1 MKDALGYYQILQV
14 SPTAGF
20 EEIKRSYRDLAKR
33 WHPDYNKDRDTTD
46 IFQELSVAYETLSNE
61 DSRRI
66 YDILSQVYGKENYP
80 DIESMTLFKDGDEG
94 VAVRAVNLHEVR
106 AWFAGYR
113 SGSSF
118 TAAAY
123 PRALRLTAKTAV
135 LNWLAGW
142 WHPKAF
148 LANIKALRDNFKYPL
163 SRQESLR
170 ILLHNM
176 IVYAREG
183 QTVPSRKCG
192 LQALELAPVENRP
205 VIEAFID
212 GLNVKAARPKN
223 WNILALRCSQLIV
236 PVILLAAI
244 MFPAAGSY
252 LNLSEA
258 ELWSLFSQKDEIDYY
273 QQVNFGGGQESVD
286 DVVVGKIMSIPVDKS
301 DSSKLYHLLKE
312 SKIMYGPSADFDVIK
327 ILPAA
332 TTVRLTGYTPDN
344 VWARVMIDN
353 GETGFIYYEDIA
365 QGIGKEI
372 PFGSSIIE

>member
-1 MKDALGYYQILQV
+1 
-14 SPTAGF
+14 
-20 EEIKRSYRDLAKR
+20 
-33 WHPDYNKDRDTTD
+33 
-46 IFQELSVAYETLSNE
+46 
-61 DSRRI
+61 
-66 YDILSQVYGKENYP
+66 
-80 DIESMTLFKDGDEG
+80 MTLFKDGDEG

-148 LANIKALRDNFKYPL
+148 FANIKALRDNFKYPL

-183 QTVPSRKCG
+183 QAVPSRKCG
-192 LQALELAPVENRP
+192 LQALELAPAENRP

-212 GLNVKAARPKN
+212 GLNVKAARPKK

-236 PVILLAAI
+236 PAVLLAAI

-353 GETGFIYYEDIA
+353 GETGFVYYEDIA